1 MRTTSYTLLFTLA
14 PALLALLSP
23 LVVSHPLQTTTQPG
37 LVGPWRKTVPARSL
51 HSPMPGPTADTA
63 RPGHW
68 EGDELSRRLKSEE
81 SGGDQRIKPLLP
93 RDKYSSLSPLS
104 SSRETAGV
112 SASGETSQGSF
123 TVRQTRQV
131 SLVSFELAVCWCFF
145 FFCVCV
151 CVCIFCAVFVGCC
164 SCCVFSRVGLLFCFV
179 CFWFGCFGREW
190 SVTQQTSL
198 KDI

>member
-145 FFCVCV
+145 LCVCV
-151 CVCIFCAVFVGCC
+151 CVCVYFLCGVCW
-164 SCCVFSRVGLLFCFV
+164 LLFLLCFLGWVFCFV
-179 CFWFGCFGREW
+179 LFVFGLDV
-190 SVTQQTSL
+190 SVESGV
-198 KDI
+198 

>member
-1 MRTTSYTLLFTLA
+1 MRTTSYSLLFTLA

-51 HSPMPGPTADTA
+51 HGPMPGPTADTA
-63 RPGHW
+63 RPGHG

-81 SGGDQRIKPLLP
+81 SGGDRRIKQLLLP

-104 SSRETAGV
+104 SSHETAGV
-112 SASGETSQGSF
+112 SASSETSQGSF

-131 SLVSFELAVCWCFF
+131 SLVSLNSLFLFV
-145 FFCVCV
+145 V
-151 CVCIFCAVFVGCC
+151 VFVFL
-164 SCCVFSRVGLLFCFV
+164 CVWCLLVVVVIVCLLGWVFCFV
-179 CFWFGCFGREW
+179 FFVFGLGV
-190 SVTQQTSL
+190 SVESL
-198 KDI
+198 VA